1 MTMQSTR
8 PCPNR
13 LPRYLTLEARADLPY
28 YANLEMTAKYACR
41 TAGNLKA
48 AIRGANDGRRVL
60 SAPEWHPVS
69 TFFTGASRRCRC
81 VRLLRRIQTGG
92 YPWVRSELDLKRQV
106 FPGWF
111 QVRVSRLTM
120 DVLGSREGSCQGRG
134 EEDGGGKESSRPH
147 CGGSRMTELMVGFK
161 QLEL

>member
-1 MTMQSTR
+1 MRTALQMTMQSTR

-92 YPWVRSELDLKRQV
+92 YP
-106 FPGWF
+106 
-111 QVRVSRLTM
+111 M